1 MSLSPN
7 GRGPMS
13 MPFDGDPV
21 ACLRVPAKVGSL
33 KLVRRMVRDAAESCG
48 CSDACA
54 RDIVIAVDEACQ
66 NVIRHAYA
74 EGQEGDMV
82 VDVRRDG
89 DRLAINVVDFAPPV
103 DTAAIRPR
111 PLEELRPGGLGTHFI
126 KECMDRIEFREPPP
140 GAGNRLWMAKT
151 IG

>member
-1 MSLSPN
+1 MSLAPT
-7 GRGPMS
+7 GREPKS

-21 ACLRVPAKVGSL
+21 ARLRVPANGASL
-33 KLVRRMVRDAAESCG
+33 KLVRRMVREAAEACG
-48 CSDACA
+48 CSEACW

-66 NVIRHAYA
+66 NVIRHAYG
-74 EGQEGDMV
+74 EREQGDLV
-82 VDVRRDG
+82 VDVRREG
-89 DRLAINVVDFAPPV
+89 DVVAINVVDFAPPV

>member
-1 MSLSPN
+1 
-7 GRGPMS
+7 
-13 MPFDGDPV
+13 MPFDGDLV
-21 ACLRVPAKVGSL
+21 ACLRVPAKVASL
-33 KLVRRMVRDAAESCG
+33 KLVRHMVREAAETCG
-48 CSDACA
+48 CSDACG

-66 NVIRHAYA
+66 NVIRHAYG
-74 EGQEGDMV
+74 EREHGDMV
-82 VDVRRDG
+82 VDVRRER

-126 KECMDRIEFREPPP
+126 KECMDRIEFRDPPP
-140 GAGNRLWMAKT
+140 GAGNRLWMTKT